1 MDPQDKDRL
10 SEMAS
15 DDDIDGSGS
24 CGASQLADSEAA
36 DDAADVATPPST
48 IVIGSE
54 SASSGGSLHDDFE
67 EAMPAEAESRC

>member
-10 SEMAS
+10 SELAS
-15 DDDIDGSGS
+15 DGDSDGSGS

-36 DDAADVATPPST
+36 DDAADVAT

-67 EAMPAEAESRC
+67 EAMPAEAEYRR